1 MLPLLPKRAI
11 LSPSDHYSSLWLVLS
26 LLICAGCLDTAR
38 AGDWDNYADTWVA
51 TDNLGRTLPG
61 FAEAGPPRPDRTVGI
76 FYFLWLGPH
85 SQKGGPW
92 DVAKILAQDP
102 AAMQKQDSP
111 LWGPMFA
118 PHHWGESIF
127 GYYNTDDPYVLRKHA
142 QMLSDAGVDMV
153 IFDVTNQQTYRSNYM
168 ALLHTW
174 ADVRALG
181 NKTPQVAF
189 LCPFWDPAKVVR
201 ELYRDLYKPGI
212 ETNLWFR
219 WLGKPLILADPDKL
233 GMGERFAERN
243 NPVELKTGT
252 ILGQSFHA
260 TNAFTAVGG
269 SFPTWGSR
277 SSSMTLQLRRNGPE
291 GAILAAHRFEQV
303 GDNDWL
309 LLRTPSSQP
318 AGEYYLEMIE
328 PSGQIGWW
336 SHRSDRY
343 PSGEAF
349 VNGKAAPG
357 DRNLQIIYVDSEA
370 SDIQNFFTFRRP
382 QADYFRGQTAPDM
395 WSWLEKFPQHVFT
408 NSLGQKEQMSIG
420 VAQNA
425 VSNRL
430 GSMSEADS
438 LGRSYHAGK
447 IDPQPGA
454 VNWGFNFAEQFEDAI
469 REDPRFLFITGWNE
483 WIAGRHPEFNGIRQP
498 VMFVDQFDQEH
509 SRDIEP
515 MQGGHADNYYYQMA
529 ALIRRYKG
537 VRNPPAA
544 GASKKISI
552 SEGFEQW
559 RDVTPEYRDDIG
571 DTAHREFP
579 GYAHR
584 FQYLN
589 KSGRNDII
597 AAKVARDSDNVY
609 FYVRTREPL
618 SDPAGTNWMWLLID
632 VDNSAKT
639 GWKGYDLM
647 INRITPMQGEAIVE
661 KNEGGWKW
669 AGQTKIQMRKS
680 GNEMHL
686 AIPRSVMQTR
696 SSDLLHFNFKWAD
709 NVPEARDIVS
719 WLDFGDLAP
728 NGRFN
733 YYFHEG
739 GSPND

>member
-1 MLPLLPKRAI
+1 MLPLLQKRAT
-11 LSPSDHYSSLWLVLS
+11 LSRSDRHSVLWPALTLLTCLV
-26 LLICAGCLDTAR
+26 CLHTAR
-38 AGDWDNYADTWVA
+38 AGDWDSYADTWVA
-51 TDNLGRTLPG
+51 TDSLGRSLPG
-61 FAEAGPPRPDRTVGI
+61 PSEAGPPRLDRTVGI

-92 DVAKILAQDP
+92 DITKILAQDP
-102 AAMQKQDSP
+102 AAMQKPDSP

-153 IFDVTNQQTYRSNYM
+153 VFDVTNQQTYRSNYL
-168 ALLHTW
+168 ALLRTW
-174 ADVRALG
+174 AAVRALG

-201 ELYRDLYKPGI
+201 ELYRDLYKPGV

-219 WLGKPLILADPDKL
+219 WQGKPLILADPDKL
-233 GMGERFAERN
+233 GLGERFAERN
-243 NPVELKTGT
+243 NPAELKSGMT
-252 ILGQSFHA
+252 LGQSFRA
-260 TNAFTAVGG
+260 TNNFAAVGG
-269 SFPTWGSR
+269 SFPTWSSR
-277 SSSMTLQLRRNGPE
+277 TSAMTLQLRQNGPE
-291 GAILAAHRFEQV
+291 GAILATHRFQKV

-318 AGEYYLEMIE
+318 AGEYYLEMID

-336 SHRSDRY
+336 SHHADCY

-349 VNGKAAPG
+349 MNGKAVPG
-357 DRNLQIIYVDSEA
+357 DRNLQILYADSEA
-370 SDIQNFFTFRRP
+370 GEIQNFFTFRRP

-430 GSMSEADS
+430 GSMSEPGS
-438 LGRSYHAGK
+438 LGRNYHSGEL
-447 IDPQPGA
+447 DSQPGA
-454 VNWGFNFAEQFEDAI
+454 VNWGFNFAEQFERAL

-515 MQGGHADNYYYQMA
+515 MQGGHGDNYYYQMA

-537 VRNPPAA
+537 VRNPPV
-544 GASKKISI
+544 ASPQKKISI
-552 SEGFEQW
+552 TEGFEQW
-559 RDVTPEYRDDIG
+559 SDVTPEYRDDIG
-571 DTAHREFP
+571 DTAHRDFP
-579 GYAHR
+579 GYAHHT
-584 FQYLN
+584 QYKN
-589 KSGRNDII
+589 ASGRNDIV
-597 AAKVARDSDNVY
+597 AAKVARDANNVY

-618 SDPAGTNWMWLLID
+618 SDPTGTNWMWLLMDI
-632 VDNSAKT
+632 DNSSKT
-639 GWKGYDLM
+639 GWEGYDLI
-647 INRITPMQGEAIVE
+647 INRTSPEHAEATVE
-661 KNEGGWKW
+661 KNAGDWNWEGR
-669 AGQTKIQMRKS
+669 TKIQMRMS

-686 AIPRSVMQTR
+686 AVPRSLLQSR
-696 SSDLLHFNFKWAD
+696 ISDKLRFNFKWAD
-709 NVPEARDIVS
+709 NMPQNGDIVS
-719 WLDFGDLAP
+719 WLDSGDSAP
-728 NGRFN
+728 NGRFA
-733 YYFHEG
+733 FHFEEQ
-739 GSPND
+739 